1 MFYRLAIVLCIVSLA
16 LGSRVFAASPYLL
29 PERPRHRK
37 RARATATATRSQQSM
52 ATSRPWGAPPAASLS
67 DHRRPGDLVAA
78 ASRRTCFP
86 PFPGPRRARSWES
99 MAAETPWAGQ
109 LLAVTS
115 IRAASTRSIFPP
127 ATTTATILPVLNSA
141 SPYGA
146 AYGISNN
153 GAMAGYSTST
163 DAYNNMH
170 AFVWTSAGGI
180 TDVGGLARFRQFRLC
195 DQPQRI
201 YLAGYAYPTSG
212 NDAGGP
218 GGWVPTVWTNT
229 GSSGS
234 ALMKSE
240 PLGVAGEAELYAV
253 NNNGDSVGTGYRFGG
268 AKHESGCLS
277 LRSQRD
283 GGLFGQPGSRHPNRH
298 GAGDQRQR
306 CDRRRRRRP
315 AVAPIMPLSGLSAG
329 GMQDLNNMLTPSAPA
344 GWTCNMPTA
353 STTLATSSGTGP
365 TPSGATHAFLLT
377 PVLPGDANLDG
388 KVDINDLTIVL
399 AHYNQEGAWTQG
411 EFTGSGTVDINDL
424 TIVLA
429 NYNATASSATAGPI
443 AVPEPC
449 SVAPL
454 ARPGCLLAYAWRK
467 WK

>member
-16 LGSRVFAASPYLL
+16 LGSRVFAASPYYYLSDLGTVSGAGNSYGYSVATVNGNVEAVGRTAGASLPTTGDPAIWSGGTSTDLL
-29 PERPRHRK
+29 S
-37 RARATATATRSQQSM
+37 AVSG
-52 ATSRPWGAPPAASLS
+52 ATSGTFLGIDGSGDAVGRAIIGGNVDTGSKYAFYLPAGA
-67 DHRRPGDLVAA
+67 
-78 ASRRTCFP
+78 
-86 PFPGPRRARSWES
+86 
-99 MAAETPWAGQ
+99 
-109 LLAVTS
+109 
-115 IRAASTRSIFPP
+115 
-127 ATTTATILPVLNSA
+127 TTATILPVLNSA

-153 GAMAGYSTST
+153 GTVAGYSTST

-180 TDVGGLARFRQFRLC
+180 TDVGGLASDSANLAYAIS
-195 DQPQRI
+195 PNGS

-218 GGWVPTVWTNT
+218 GGWVPTVWTKS
-229 GSSGS
+229 GSSWICANVNPS
-234 ALMKSE
+234 PS
-240 PLGVAGEAELYAV
+240 VCAGEAELYAV
-253 NNNGDSVGTGYRFGG
+253 NNNGDSVGTGYRFGAPSTNQDAFLFEANG
-268 AKHESGCLS
+268 TVVYLGS
-277 LRSQRD
+277 L
-283 GGLFGQPGSRHPNRH
+283 
-298 GAGDQRQR
+298 GAGIPTDAARAIN
-306 CDRRRRRRP
+306 DSDVIVGD
-315 AVAPIMPLSGLSAG
+315 AETSGSAYHAFVWTSAG

-344 GWTCNMPTA
+344 GWTLQYA
-353 STTLATSSGTGP
+353 YGVDDAGHIVGYGTNA
-365 TPSGATHAFLLT
+365 SGATHAFLLT

-399 AHYNQEGAWTQG
+399 AHYDQRGAWTQG
-411 EFTGSGTVDINDL
+411 EFTGSGAVDINDL

-454 ARPGCLLAYAWRK
+454 AAGLVGLLAYAWRK